1 MRHDELRARMADEL
15 PAGLLAHIDRVVALA
30 GALAARHGAD
40 VGLAQLMAQA
50 HDLVRAV
57 PPEELL
63 RRAEA
68 RGLAIDD
75 VERLEPVLLHGTLGA
90 IELRE
95 RYELDDERVLHA
107 VWWHTPGHPEYGPEA
122 WAMFIADKV
131 EPEKLARW
139 PALQRVRQLA
149 DVSLE
154 AAALAYLELIIGRGL
169 TEATPVYVPAIV
181 TRNALLRRFS
191 PEV

>member
-1 MRHDELRARMADEL
+1 MRHEELRAQMAGEL

-30 GALAARHGAD
+30 GALAERHGAD
-40 VGLAQLMAQA
+40 ADLAQLMAQA

-57 PPEELL
+57 PPDELL

-75 VERLEPVLLHGTLGA
+75 VERLEPVLLHGALGA
-90 IELRE
+90 LELRE
-95 RYELDDERVLHA
+95 RLGLDDERVLHA
-107 VWWHTPGHPEYGPEA
+107 VWWHTPGHPQYGPEA

-139 PALQRVRQLA
+139 PALLRVRQLA

-181 TRNALLRRFS
+181 TRNALLDRLS
-191 PEV
+191 SEA